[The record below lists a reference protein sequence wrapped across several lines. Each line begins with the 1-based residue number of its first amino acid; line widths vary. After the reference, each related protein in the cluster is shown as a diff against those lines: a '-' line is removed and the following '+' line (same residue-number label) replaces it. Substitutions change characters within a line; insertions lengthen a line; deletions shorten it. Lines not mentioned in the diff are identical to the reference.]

1 VTGPGCVFDELFEKR
16 TAKRRYIPSFLNI
29 RVSVKRCCGHEMVT
43 ILALLAGM
51 TEAES
56 ARLGFSCH
64 LTRELGESMF
74 GNKYIALMHTS
85 MSVSNST

>member
-1 VTGPGCVFDELFEKR
+1 
-16 TAKRRYIPSFLNI
+16 
-29 RVSVKRCCGHEMVT
+29 MVT
-43 ILALLAGM
+43 ILTLLAGM